1 MKTPNI
7 RPGRVCVI
15 EIGELVVDGRL
26 ADLVRVVGD
35 ADTTQIYLHPI
46 DAPAFVARWAECGR
60 SRGRL
65 H

>member
-1 MKTPNI
+1 M
-7 RPGRVCVI
+7 I